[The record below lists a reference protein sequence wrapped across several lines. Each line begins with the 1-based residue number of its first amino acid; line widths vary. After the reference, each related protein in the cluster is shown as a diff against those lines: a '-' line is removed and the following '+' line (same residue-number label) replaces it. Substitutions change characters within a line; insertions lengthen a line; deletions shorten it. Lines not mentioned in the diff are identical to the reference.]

1 MGKKG
6 IEKRMREI
14 RRKGKAG
21 EEIGLLHIA
30 LKEGFAARIKRIRE
44 GGDFEVQR
52 PNIYTG
58 KVEKRRYEIKAGP
71 KARLSKR
78 QEKSKKKIGKNFVE
92 LRVDVPPFMY
102 KDI

>member
-1 MGKKG
+1 MGKKE

-21 EEIGLLHIA
+21 EEIGLIQIA
-30 LKEGFAARIKRIRE
+30 LKEGFAAKAKRIRE
-44 GGDFEVQR
+44 GGDVEVER

-78 QEKSKKKIGKNFVE
+78 QEESKKKFGKNFVE